1 MREPDMPTDVI
12 SSPPDQTPPQPRRIL
27 YAEDMSALRIL
38 LQETL
43 GRDGHEIHGCEHG
56 EAAWQML
63 SAQPDR
69 FDLLIT
75 DHHMPVLNG
84 LGLVQRL
91 RTSGIFAGKIVVFS
105 SELSEA
111 VDQAYRDLAVDCI
124 LKKPVLRQTLRRM
137 LADLWRNTTPSR
149 STAPTAK

>member
-1 MREPDMPTDVI
+1 MPTDLI
-12 SSPPDQTPPQPRRIL
+12 ISPPDQTPPQPRRVL
-27 YAEDMSALRIL
+27 YAEDMFALRIL

-43 GRDGHEIHGCEHG
+43 GRDGHEIHCCEHG

-105 SELSEA
+105 SELSEE

-124 LKKPVLRQTLRRM
+124 LKKPVLRQTLRRV
-137 LADLWRNTTPSR
+137 LASLWRDPALSR
-149 STAPTAK
+149 STAPAAE